1 MAIGNSSPAILYPP
15 PPARVRDNDGR
26 QQREKAPSR
35 SHSRGFSLQ
44 ALLRITHEWTAIIVA
59 IPLLFII
66 VTGIF
71 LQLRK
76 PVEWIQPNSEKGVA
90 GYDPQVLPADVLD
103 AVKVVPEMKVA
114 SWNDILLL
122 DYRPK
127 KGIIKVRNP
136 GHFETQIDAK
146 TGAVLKSG
154 QRWNDIVMRL
164 HDGSAMG
171 IRYWVFLPVSLLT
184 LYLLISGTYLGV
196 KTTAGK
202 MRLQASRRRSRKFAR
217 ENGKPVTV
225 RKKPFNLTTFCRRYH
240 YWLAVI
246 VIFPW
251 FIVICS
257 GIVLQLRDQIPGVHP
272 ELKQG
277 SSTNPMITYARVLA
291 VSKSIPEMKVRSWS
305 DIWRVY
311 TYPEKGVMTVR
322 TKRDLMAQIDSATGE
337 VLDVSPRSA
346 DFWEDVHEG
355 IFGRHQPYS
364 LNLFGGSKVT
374 LALTLFLPIHIL
386 AVLLWSTGVF
396 FVLKTRLGTRRAHGQ
411 SSVSG
416 RATGIQ

>member
-1 MAIGNSSPAILYPP
+1 MAIGKSSPAISYALVLA
-15 PPARVRDNDGR
+15 PAREIDGR
-26 QQREKAPSR
+26 QQRNKAPSQSR
-35 SHSRGFSLQ
+35 SAGLSLQ
-44 ALLRITHEWTAIIVA
+44 ALLRTTHEWTAIIVA
-59 IPLLFII
+59 IPLLFLI

-76 PVEWIQPNSEKGVA
+76 PVEWIQPAAEEGVA
-90 GYDPQVLPADVLD
+90 RYDPRLPPADVLD
-103 AVKVVPEMKVA
+103 AVRAVPEMKVE
-114 SWNDILLL
+114 SWDDILLL

-146 TGAVLKSG
+146 TGAILKSG

-164 HDGSAMG
+164 HDGSAIGM
-171 IRYWVFLPVSLLT
+171 RYWLFLPVSFLI
-184 LYLLISGTYLGV
+184 LYLLISGFYLGV
-196 KTTAGK
+196 KTTARK
-202 MRLQASRRRSRKFAR
+202 IRLQASHRRSRKSAR
-217 ENGKPVTV
+217 ENDKLVTAH
-225 RKKPFNLTTFCRRYH
+225 KKSFDFATFCRRYH
-240 YWLAVI
+240 YWLAVL

-257 GIVLQLRDQIPGVHP
+257 GIVLQLRDQIPGVLP

-277 SSTNPMITYARVLA
+277 SSTNPTISYARVLA
-291 VSKSIPEMKVRSWS
+291 VAKLIPEMEIRDWP

-311 TYPEKGVMTVR
+311 TYPTMGVMTVR

-364 LNLFGGSKVT
+364 MNLFGGSKIT
-374 LALTLFLPIHIL
+374 LALTLFLPVHIL
-386 AVLLWSTGVF
+386 SVLLWFTGVY
-396 FVLKTRLGTRRAHGQ
+396 FVLKRRLGTRRGHGQ
-411 SSVSG
+411 SSASG
-416 RATGIQ
+416 RSTGIR